1 MTTLFKWSP
10 LFLALSCVTPP
21 APKPEPV
28 APRPL
33 VLLSE
38 EKHLT
43 ELRQLTF
50 AGENAEAYWR
60 FDGTGFSLQARG
72 VNDGC
77 DRIQVM
83 NAFRMNHGSTG
94 SWLVPMGTPEVKQLS
109 SGNGATTCAHWMP
122 NGSDVIYAS
131 THLGGAACPP
141 RPDMSLGYV
150 WALYDSYDI
159 FKASTATLPVK
170 DETLTRLTDTKGYDA
185 EATVCSKDGSIV
197 FTSVRDGDLELY
209 RMDADGKNVK
219 RLTFTPGYDGGAF
232 FNTDCTKLVWRASR
246 PKPGKELEDYQAL
259 LAQGLVR
266 PSKLELYVG
275 NADGTDA
282 RQVTYLNAASFAPFW
297 FPNRERIIFSSNVGD
312 PKGRE
317 FDLWAVDADGTNLER
332 VTYTKGFD
340 GFPMFSPDGKWL
352 AFSSNR
358 MTDEGKNDTN
368 LFLARW
374 LQGSVQSTAGA
385 AERLRDD
392 ATWLAAPEREGR
404 GLGSKGL
411 DAAGALVQ
419 ERFTSLGL
427 TGAAPDGTFRH
438 VFEVPTKVT
447 RGAKTS
453 LRIAG
458 KPVADDDFTPLG
470 VSAQGKVEGP
480 LVLAGYGLEDAELG
494 LDDFKGLDVKNK
506 VVVVR
511 RFAPEHPKLTTPEAQ
526 RKAGDLRK
534 KVFLAKS
541 KGAKAVVVVDA
552 PVLVAKP
559 DGKAEPVQE
568 APLPSLRLD
577 SLQDAGIPIL
587 VVKRSVLGPFMS
599 SLEKKQPIAAALV
612 VELVI
617 EKSQT
622 FNVVARLQA
631 PSSSGGAVIV
641 GAHLDH
647 LGLGGSNSLAPDK
660 VEPHLG
666 ADDNASGVAAMLE
679 VARTLSANRTSLSR
693 DVIFIAFS
701 AEEAGVLGSSALVT
715 AKPAWLDG
723 AWAMLNMDMVGRM
736 RLNELSVLGAESA
749 PEWRALIETACD
761 QSRVKCAAS
770 GDGYGPSDHISFYS
784 AGLPVLHFFTGAH
797 NDYHKP
803 SDAPAKLN
811 AAGMAKVAEVVTAL
825 ASTSKDVKLTY
836 TKFPAPVRGD
846 ARSFNASLG
855 TVPNYGGGLP
865 GVKGVLL
872 DDVRPGGGAEK
883 AGMRRG
889 DVIVKLGKYEVGS
902 VEDLMFVLTQ
912 AKPGETVTGVVVRD
926 GKRVELEVT
935 FQEGKRR

>member
-1 MTTLFKWSP
+1 MTTLLKWSP
-10 LFLALSCVTPP
+10 LFVALSCVTPP
-21 APKPEPV
+21 APKPEPF
-28 APRPL
+28 APKPP
-33 VLLSE
+33 VLLPE

-50 AGENAEAYWR
+50 GGENAEAYWR

-83 NAFRMNHGSTG
+83 DVFRMNHGSTG
-94 SWLVPMGTPEVKQLS
+94 SWLVPMGLPEVKQLS

-122 NGSDVIYAS
+122 NGTDVIYAS

-141 RPDMSLGYV
+141 KPDMSLGYV

-170 DETLTRLTDTKGYDA
+170 DEALTRLTDTKGYDA
-185 EATVCSKDGSIV
+185 EATVCAKDGSIV

-232 FNTDCTKLVWRASR
+232 FNRDCTKLVWRASR

-275 NADGTDA
+275 NADGSDA

-340 GFPMFSPDGKWL
+340 GFPMFSPDGRWL

-358 MTDEGKNDTN
+358 MTDEGKTDTN
-368 LFLARW
+368 LFLAQW
-374 LQGSVQSTAGA
+374 VEGTVSSTAGA
-385 AERLRDD
+385 TERLRDD
-392 ATWLAAPEREGR
+392 ATWLASPEREGR

-411 DAAGALVQ
+411 DAAGAFVQ
-419 ERFTSLGL
+419 ERLASLGL
-427 TGAAPDGTFRH
+427 TGAAPDGSFRH

-526 RKAGDLRK
+526 RRAGDLRK
-534 KVFLAKS
+534 KVFLAKA
-541 KGAKAVVVVDA
+541 KGAKAVLVVDA

-568 APLPSLRLD
+568 AALPALRLD
-577 SLQDAGIPIL
+577 SLQDAGVPVL
-587 VVKRSVLGPFMS
+587 VVKRSVLAAFMS
-599 SLEKKQPIAAALV
+599 ALEKKQPIAASLV

-622 FNVVARLQA
+622 FNVVARLAA

-647 LGLGGSNSLAPDK
+647 LGLGGPNSLAPDK

-666 ADDNASGVAAMLE
+666 ADDNASGVAALLE
-679 VARTLSANRTSLSR
+679 VARTLSAKKPSLTR
-693 DVIFIAFS
+693 DVVFIAFS
-701 AEEAGVLGSSALVT
+701 AEEAGVLGSSALVS

-723 AWAMLNMDMVGRM
+723 AWAMLNMDMVGRL

-749 PEWRALIETACD
+749 PEWRSLVETACER
-761 QSRVKCAAS
+761 SRVKCAAS

-811 AAGMAKVAEVVTAL
+811 AAGMAKVAEVVSSL
-825 ASTSKDVKLTY
+825 AATPNEVKLTY

-855 TVPNYGGGLP
+855 TVPNYGGGVP

>member
-10 LFLALSCVTPP
+10 LFFALSCVTPP

-28 APRPL
+28 APKPP
-33 VLLSE
+33 VLLPE
-38 EKHLT
+38 EKHLA

-60 FDGTGFSLQARG
+60 FDGTGFSLQSRG

-83 NAFRMNHGSTG
+83 DVFRMNHGSTG

-122 NGSDVIYAS
+122 DNTVIYAS

-141 RPDMSLGYV
+141 KPDMSLGYV

-159 FKASTATLPVK
+159 FKASTKTLPVK

-185 EATVCSKDGSIV
+185 EATVCGKDGSIV

-232 FNTDCTKLVWRASR
+232 FNKDCTKLVWRASR

-259 LAQGLVR
+259 LAKGLVR

-297 FPNRERIIFSSNVGD
+297 FPNRERLIFSSNAGD

-332 VTYTKGFD
+332 ITHTKGFD

-358 MTDEGKNDTN
+358 MTEEGKNDTN
-368 LFLARW
+368 LFLSRW
-374 LQGSVQSTAGA
+374 LDGSVPSPSGA
-385 AERLRDD
+385 AERVRDD
-392 ATWLAAPEREGR
+392 ATWLSSPEREGR

-411 DAAGALVQ
+411 EAAGAFVQ
-419 ERFTSLGL
+419 ERFVSLGL
-427 TGAAPDGTFRH
+427 TGAAPDGSFRH
-438 VFEVPTKVT
+438 QFEVPTKVT

-541 KGAKAVVVVDA
+541 KGAKAVLVVDA

-577 SLQDAGIPIL
+577 SLQDAGLPIL

-599 SLEKKQPIAAALV
+599 SLEKKQAIAASLV

-631 PSSSGGAVIV
+631 PASSGGAVIV

-647 LGLGGSNSLAPDK
+647 LGLGGPNSLAPDK

-666 ADDNASGVAAMLE
+666 ADDNASGVAALLE
-679 VARTLSANRTSLSR
+679 VARTLSTKKDSLTR

-701 AEEAGVLGSSALVT
+701 AEEAGVLGSSALVS
-715 AKPAWLDG
+715 AKPAWLEG
-723 AWAMLNMDMVGRM
+723 AWAMLNMDMVGRL

-749 PEWRALIETACD
+749 PEWRALIEAACD

-784 AGLPVLHFFTGAH
+784 AGVPVLHFFTGAH

-811 AAGMAKVAEVVTAL
+811 AAGMAKVAEVVSSL
-825 ASTSKDVKLTY
+825 AATPTDAKLTY